1 MHVGVGSDAPDF
13 HRSSLGSTSSI
24 PAESGL
30 PGEAGGP
37 RVSPGA
43 SPGDST
49 DDSQVRKEEHP
60 PRGIIPSGEARPEP
74 YGTTPQVF
82 WDSFRLLPHPRRLD
96 RHRQVSV
103 RFPTRQPDGATRT
116 FRRGAVRQSG
126 MGRLPKLVLL
136 RTEDRSL
143 KRGITGDAS
152 PPRSC
157 LEREAVLL
165 STLPQCYTCTA
176 RDSNPGPLASDAS
189 ALTIRPTRAALP
201 HKPF

>member
-1 MHVGVGSDAPDF
+1 MARIFISSDAPDF
-13 HRSSLGSTSSI
+13 HRSSLGSTSCF
-24 PAESGL
+24 PCGVWAARET
-30 PGEAGGP
+30 GGP

-43 SPGDST
+43 SRVISAYDRTGSERRNILPAGT
-49 DDSQVRKEEHP
+49 THT
-60 PRGIIPSGEARPEP
+60 GEARPEP
-74 YGTTPQVF
+74 SGTTPRVF

-126 MGRLPKLVLL
+126 MGRLPKRVE
-136 RTEDRSL
+136 TEDRSL

-176 RDSNPGPLASDAS
+176 RDLNPGPLASDAS